1 MSSRAARRTKVA
13 VASDGP
19 VSGRYPDGDRASR
32 IPDESAPQSLES
44 RRRSAKRGAILL
56 ALVAGTFYFG
66 FMVLTYFRST
76 H

>member
-1 MSSRAARRTKVA
+1 MAA
-13 VASDGP
+13 ASDRP
-19 VSGRYPDGDRASR
+19 ASGRYPDGARASPPPMPTR
-32 IPDESAPQSLES
+32 PVESGPPTLES
-44 RRRSAKRGAILL
+44 QRRRAKRSAILL